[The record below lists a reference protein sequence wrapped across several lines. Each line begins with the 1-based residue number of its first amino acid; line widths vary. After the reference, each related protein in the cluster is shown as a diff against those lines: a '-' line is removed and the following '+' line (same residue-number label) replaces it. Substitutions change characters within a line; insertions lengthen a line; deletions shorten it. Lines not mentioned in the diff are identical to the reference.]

1 MATISGIRG
10 WGLLQA
16 QTAQEAPRAIIV
28 KRQNPNRLR
37 AMPNEDLYLFRK
49 RIDNSRVVRQA
60 DPEARGRCWSAIG
73 AACVLTVALVSMLA
87 PSVATILAGYQIQ
100 SLKGEQQRLL
110 DDRRRLEVEE
120 AALVSPARLEVLAR
134 ERAMQQPTAGQ
145 VVHMDDGP
153 GASVALNRA
162 K

>member
-10 WGLLQA
+10 WGFLQA
-16 QTAQEAPRAIIV
+16 QSREAPQEVVA

-37 AMPNEDLYLFRK
+37 AMPNEDLYLYKK

-87 PSVATILAGYQIQ
+87 PSVATILAGYQVQ

-110 DDRRRLEVEE
+110 DERRRLEVEE
-120 AALVSPARLEVLAR
+120 ATLVSPARLEQLAR
-134 ERAMQQPTAGQ
+134 QRSMQQPSAGQ
-145 VVHMDDGP
+145 IVHMDGAP
-153 GASVALNRA
+153 NASVALNTV